1 MEQPFF
7 NFELFTPVVTFES
20 QNLSDVLV
28 SLFDYEIL
36 PMSIITNKDNPVFD
50 AIVDKRALGATPIVS
65 VIIPIRYLNQFLA

>member
-50 AIVDKRALGATPIVS
+50 AIVDKRALGATPIAS